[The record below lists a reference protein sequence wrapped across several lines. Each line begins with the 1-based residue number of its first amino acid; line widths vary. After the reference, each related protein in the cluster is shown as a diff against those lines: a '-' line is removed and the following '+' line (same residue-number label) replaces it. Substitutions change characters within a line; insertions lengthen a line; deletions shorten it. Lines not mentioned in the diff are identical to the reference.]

1 MFAIQ
6 HSVPKNWLINSFEEI
21 GWLDPE
27 NEDYMKYK
35 GPQPMVNNPWEVNS
49 YPDAR
54 YIDEAPP
61 TMIYLPSVE
70 LIQKMIIASA
80 KNKYG
85 KTV

>member
-1 MFAIQ
+1 
-6 HSVPKNWLINSFEEI
+6 
-21 GWLDPE
+21 
-27 NEDYMKYK
+27 
-35 GPQPMVNNPWEVNS
+35 MVNNPWEVNS

-54 YIDEAPP
+54 YFDEAPP